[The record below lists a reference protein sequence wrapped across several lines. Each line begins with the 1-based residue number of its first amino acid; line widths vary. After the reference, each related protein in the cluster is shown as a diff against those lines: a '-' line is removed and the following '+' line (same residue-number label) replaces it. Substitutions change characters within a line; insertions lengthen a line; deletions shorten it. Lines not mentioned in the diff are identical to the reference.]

1 MMKDYF
7 DYIKNFSIKK
17 KIILFISLLV
27 FLYEAFAG
35 AYIICDHIS
44 EDLAYK
50 INNILVDCGFLVAL
64 LNFPVMLIS
73 YFRLSIVSAYCV
85 IFPLIYFAF
94 NLFMFYKKRYK
105 SDVMILNFT
114 LQLTNPIM
122 LMLLIWALITF
133 VKIVFDVNL
142 LESFFVF

>member
-1 MMKDYF
+1 MQDYF
-7 DYIKNFSIKK
+7 HYIKGFSIKK
-17 KIILFISLLV
+17 KLVLILSAIV

-35 AYIICDHIS
+35 IYIICDYIS
-44 EDLAYK
+44 ADLSVEISDAFINLGYPFMLLVFPIMLCAYFK
-50 INNILVDCGFLVAL
+50 
-64 LNFPVMLIS
+64 
-73 YFRLSIVSAYCV
+73 LSIISAYCV
-85 IFPLIYFAF
+85 ILPLIYFAF

-122 LMLLIWALITF
+122 LMLLIWAFIAL

-142 LESFFVF
+142 LESFWTF